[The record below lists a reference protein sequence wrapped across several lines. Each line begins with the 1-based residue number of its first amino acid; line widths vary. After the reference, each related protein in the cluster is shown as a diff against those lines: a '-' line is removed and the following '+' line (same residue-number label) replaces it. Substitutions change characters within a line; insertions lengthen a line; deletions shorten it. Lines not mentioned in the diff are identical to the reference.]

1 MGVVFVIMAA
11 EQRKFAQSKSRLSAT
26 EARGT
31 VVDTVRNLM
40 DASVSSDVPVVVEEP
55 SIVDP
60 VDYEAELIS
69 QKKAL
74 ESEMYKDLLLFPNND
89 TSVSARRSR
98 AGHFNTCMPPA
109 DGRHAFN
116 LKLHDHI
123 YLRWLKLVQCTIIT
137 I

>member
-89 TSVSARRSR
+89 TSVSARSR

-109 DGRHAFN
+109 DGMHSQCSSFN
-116 LKLHDHI
+116 SSVA
-123 YLRWLKLVQCTIIT
+123 YLRIT
-137 I
+137 KCCI